1 MTNFHIYFY
10 DTKRRFLYCAPRR
23 PGASRDFSK
32 YCFFCLNL
40 CVLFFQT
47 ATKFLGQTV
56 LKLFGPEYWING
68 SVIYFSWSRGAVK
81 KILRHQGRREPRK
94 FANRC

>member
-10 DTKRRFLYCAPRR
+10 DTKRRFLNCAPRH

-32 YCFFCLNL
+32 YCFCLNL

-47 ATKFLGQTV
+47 ATKLSGQIVT
-56 LKLFGPEYWING
+56 KLFGLNYLING
-68 SVIYFSWSRGAVK
+68 SVRYLYWPRGAVK
-81 KILRHQGRREPRK
+81 KLMRH
-94 FANRC
+94 